1 MTTNSKLWVR
11 KTRLRIILFR
21 RKRFRGSSWSE
32 KLKKRRKECVIR
44 KKTFRKIVSSDT
56 RASPGRTDA
65 TVQIFLQTHTSRRL
79 ETNFDDYV
87 GAVTVEVAA
96 YRCRKHRIKNI
107 NRLALVLGLLDED
120 DAVVSR
126 EHICS
131 LCNVRGA
138 AAVVVTSWVHIIR

>member
-1 MTTNSKLWVR
+1 MVR
-11 KTRLRIILFR
+11 KF
-21 RKRFRGSSWSE
+21 E
-32 KLKKRRKECVIR
+32 KTEEGAIR

-56 RASPGRTDA
+56 RASPGWTDV

-79 ETNFDDYV
+79 ETIFDDYV

-131 LCNVRGA
+131 LCNVRVA
-138 AAVVVTSWVHIIR
+138 AAVVVTSWVHIIRWRPLAQYCLHDTMWPSSCIRVVGQARND